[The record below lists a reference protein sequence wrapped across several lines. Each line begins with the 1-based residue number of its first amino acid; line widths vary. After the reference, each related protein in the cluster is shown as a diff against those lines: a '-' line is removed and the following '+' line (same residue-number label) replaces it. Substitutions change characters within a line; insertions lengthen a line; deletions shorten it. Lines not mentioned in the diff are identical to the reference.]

1 MKKRSYHQ
9 RPSRQLDLLGKKF
22 DKLTVVEKTDLRD
35 HGYVLWRTRC
45 DCGNERLVRTNLLT
59 DPRPSIK
66 ACEECIENKVVG
78 TTRGNFTC
86 RENHGEILECEC
98 NCGSSDCMGE
108 ITLTRSQFYAL
119 SLIGI
124 NKRCWNMH
132 MIGKWSAG
140 SVIRYELGKN
150 LRPVEKIRKDPECL
164 LLLQVKCA
172 YCNQWFRP
180 TYNQYRCR
188 QLVLDGIADHDGECR
203 FYCSEG
209 CKLSCPIYGR
219 TDTPRGVAAVTETK
233 LFPILKGFEVPESFL
248 TGFKEDVFYRDF
260 LIAFKYYFGY
270 ASINELC
277 KEFDLVHM
285 YVQKIIATHLGSTIK
300 KKITRKKWYMVE
312 REVPTGELMQLYE
325 VNTSREVQP
334 QLRQM
339 VLERDNWTCQKCEAG
354 VDAELHCHH
363 LEGIRWNPLESAD
376 IDMCITYCKACHREA
391 HSHEGCKTSDM
402 RCNEVRLSA

>member
-35 HGYVLWRTRC
+35 HRYVLWRTRC

-86 RENHGEILECEC
+86 RENHGETLECEC

-108 ITLTRSQFYAL
+108 ITLTRLQWYAL
-119 SLIGI
+119 SLMGI

-140 SVIRYELGKN
+140 SVIKYELGKN

-180 TYNQYRCR
+180 TYNQYKCR

-209 CKLSCPIYGR
+209 CKLSCPIFGQW
-219 TDTPRGVAAVTETK
+219 A
-233 LFPILKGFEVPESFL
+233 FPKGFHGKQNS
-248 TGFKEDVFYRDF
+248 
-260 LIAFKYYFGY
+260 
-270 ASINELC
+270 
-277 KEFDLVHM
+277 
-285 YVQKIIATHLGSTIK
+285 
-300 KKITRKKWYMVE
+300 
-312 REVPTGELMQLYE
+312 
-325 VNTSREVQP
+325 SREVQP
-334 QLRQM
+334 ELRQM
-339 VLERDNWTCQKCEAG
+339 VLERDNWTCQKCGVG
-354 VDAELHCHH
+354 VDAQLHCHH

-391 HSHEGCKTSDM
+391 HSQEGCKTSDM
-402 RCNEVRLSA
+402 RCDEVRLSAYLPLLYTVT